1 MNTLLNEDFLVA
13 AEDYAHVMNHVVLPW
28 LKDREA
34 VETVPGQGDK
44 PLYAVSYRAD
54 DSVGT
59 VVLVHGFTENAF
71 KYSELI
77 FSLLHNHFSV
87 VSYDQRGH
95 GRSWRAEGIS
105 DPSVTY
111 IDRFEDY
118 VSDLKAIC
126 DHFLPSMP
134 KPAFVFAHSM
144 GGAVT
149 SLFLEKYPAVFS
161 AAVLCAPM
169 IAPQTG
175 GVPFTVAKSICGVA
189 STFGRAKRHPFF
201 MKPWSGP
208 EDFATSCATDPRRF
222 AWYDAVKT
230 STEAFRNSVPS
241 YRWTQESLAVT
252 KKILAEGA
260 PEKIACPVLLFTAEH
275 DFSVEPGPQKSFID
289 RVPGGKHVFVKNARH
304 EIYRSVN
311 EVFFPW
317 WHDILRYFAENGT
330 KGTVP
335 TVPKK

>member
-1 MNTLLNEDFLVA
+1 MNTLFNEDFLVK
-13 AEDYAHVMNHVVLPW
+13 AEDYSHTMNDVVLPW
-28 LKDREA
+28 LKARET
-34 VETVPGQGDK
+34 VETVPGKDEK
-44 PLYAVSYRAD
+44 PLYTVSYRAED
-54 DSVGT
+54 PVAT
-59 VVLVHGFTENAF
+59 VVIVHGFTENAF

-87 VSYDQRGH
+87 VAYDQRGH

-105 DPSVTY
+105 DPSVTHM
-111 IDRFEDY
+111 DHFEDY
-118 VSDLKAIC
+118 VSDLKAVC

-134 KPAFVFAHSM
+134 KPAFIFAHSM

-149 SLFLEKYPAVFS
+149 SLFLEKYPEVFS

-175 GVPFTVAKSICGVA
+175 VPHAVASTLSGVA
-189 STFGRAKRHPFF
+189 STFGRGKNHPFF

-230 STEAFRNSVPS
+230 ATKAFHNSIPT
-241 YRWTQESLAVT
+241 YRWTKEAIGVT

-260 PEKIACPVLLFTAEH
+260 PERIACPVLLFTAEH

-289 RVPGGKHVFVKNARH
+289 RVPRGKHVFVKDARH
-304 EIYRSVN
+304 EIFRSVN
-311 EVFFPW
+311 NVFFPW
-317 WHDILRYFAENGT
+317 WHEILSYYSQNIIPN
-330 KGTVP
+330 KQI
-335 TVPKK
+335 